1 MVSAS
6 PISERPATCVHIRW
20 CSFGLQL
27 SKSVR
32 AFVLTFGEIH
42 NCTISG
48 GNVLTRFS
56 TDVIGWIFTDIQS
69 LYQDVNIQYIENHP
83 YRFFKKNIFLSVW
96 CQVVIFFSWT
106 GDQSFP
112 GNSLRRFLVRQVA
125 GFGAS
130 LSFRSLSPWLLL
142 PLSHSISLYHGVWTQ
157 CSCDSEI
164 ASI

>member
-83 YRFFKKNIFLSVW
+83 YRFFKKKFFLSVW
-96 CQVVIFFSWT
+96 CQVVIFFFMDWRLEFSRKQLEKIPCEASSRVW
-106 GDQSFP
+106 GI
-112 GNSLRRFLVRQVA
+112 SLF
-125 GFGAS
+125 S
-130 LSFRSLSPWLLL
+130 LSFSLAPSASVSLHLA
-142 PLSHSISLYHGVWTQ
+142 LSWCLDTVFM
-157 CSCDSEI
+157 
-164 ASI
+164 